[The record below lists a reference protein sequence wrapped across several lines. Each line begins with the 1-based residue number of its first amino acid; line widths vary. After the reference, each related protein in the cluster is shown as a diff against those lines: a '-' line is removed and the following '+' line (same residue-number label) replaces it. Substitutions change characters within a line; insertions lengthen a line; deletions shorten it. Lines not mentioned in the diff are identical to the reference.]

1 MLDTISGLNSP
12 NLRLDMEMYRIR
24 RAKWSDEFVDLLCGC
39 LRFSEM
45 DRLTLEEIKIHHF
58 LV

>member
-1 MLDTISGLNSP
+1 
-12 NLRLDMEMYRIR
+12 MEMYRMR